1 VPQPAEPAT
10 ALTPTALPLM
20 TPVPATPDEA
30 YERFVRL
37 VRSQLGVPV
46 ALVSLVSATEQVFP
60 GAAGLPEPWQTTRRT
75 PLSHS
80 FCRHVVTSAR
90 PLVIEDARVHPL
102 VADNLAVSEL
112 HVVAYAGMPLVD
124 ADGRVIGSLCAIDSR
139 PRRWTGEDLA
149 VLVDLAAAC
158 SATLQLHAMRE
169 RAARAAE
176 VAAAEWY
183 RTQQLLE
190 ERSSV
195 AATLQRAMLTRLPR
209 PATLEVAARYLPAHA
224 LDQVG
229 GDWYDAFP
237 VGDATVLA
245 IGDTAGHD
253 ISAAADMGQLRTLLR
268 GYAVDRDEPPS
279 RTMTRLDRALE
290 NLHVDTLATIVL
302 ARVCP
307 DPAVPGGHQLTW
319 SSAGHPPPLLLLP
332 DGTVRVLDAHPDL
345 VVGVDA
351 RRPRADHTAVLPP
364 GSTLLLY
371 TDGLIE
377 RRATGR
383 SIDAGTA
390 RLAACLRELADR
402 PLEDLLD
409 GLVARLGDGGDDDIA
424 VLAVRARPVAAG

>member
-1 VPQPAEPAT
+1 VTLPQIALPAT
-10 ALTPTALPLM
+10 AL
-20 TPVPATPDEA
+20 VPAASDEA

-37 VRSQLGVPV
+37 VRRQLGVPV

-60 GAAGLPEPWQTTRRT
+60 GAEGLPEPWQTTRRT

-80 FCRHVVTSAR
+80 FCQHVVTSAR
-90 PLVIEDARVHPL
+90 PLVIEDAREHPL
-102 VADNLAVSEL
+102 VRDNPAVPEL
-112 HVVAYAGMPLVD
+112 RVIAYAGMPLVD
-124 ADGRVIGSLCAIDSR
+124 VDGRVIGSLCAIDSR
-139 PRRWTGEDLA
+139 PRRWSGADLA

-158 SATLQLHAMRE
+158 SATLQLQAMRE

-176 VAAAEWY
+176 VAATEWD

-190 ERSSV
+190 ERTSV
-195 AATLQRAMLTRLPR
+195 ATTLQRAMLTQLPR

-229 GDWYDAFP
+229 GDWYDAFSA
-237 VGDATVLA
+237 GDATVLA

-279 RTMTRLDRALE
+279 QTMARLDRALE
-290 NLHVDTLATIVL
+290 HLHVDTLATIVL
-302 ARVCP
+302 ARVAP
-307 DPAVPGGHQLTW
+307 DPAVPGQHTLRWT
-319 SSAGHPPPLLLLP
+319 SAGHPPPLLLLA
-332 DGTVRVLDAHPDL
+332 DGSVQVLAARPDL

-371 TDGLIE
+371 TDGLVE
-377 RRATGR
+377 RRADGR
-383 SIDAGTA
+383 SIDAGTE
-390 RLAACLRELADR
+390 RLAGCLRELADR
-402 PLEDLLD
+402 PLEELLD

-424 VLAVRARPVAAG
+424 VLAVRGRP

>member
-1 VPQPAEPAT
+1 VTLPPIALPAT
-10 ALTPTALPLM
+10 AL
-20 TPVPATPDEA
+20 VPAASDEA

-37 VRSQLGVPV
+37 VRRQLGVPV

-60 GAAGLPEPWQTTRRT
+60 GAEGLPEPWQTTRRT

-80 FCRHVVTSAR
+80 FCQHVVTSAR
-90 PLVIEDARVHPL
+90 PLVIEDAREHPL
-102 VADNLAVSEL
+102 VRDNLAVPEL
-112 HVVAYAGMPLVD
+112 RVIAYAGMPLVD
-124 ADGRVIGSLCAIDSR
+124 VDGRVIGSLCAIDSR
-139 PRRWTGEDLA
+139 PRRWSGADLA

-158 SATLQLHAMRE
+158 SATLQLQAMRE

-176 VAAAEWY
+176 VAATEWD

-190 ERSSV
+190 ERTSV
-195 AATLQRAMLTRLPR
+195 ATTLQRAMLTQLPR

-229 GDWYDAFP
+229 GDWYDAFSA
-237 VGDATVLA
+237 GDATVLA

-279 RTMTRLDRALE
+279 QTMARLDRALE
-290 NLHVDTLATIVL
+290 HLHVDTLATIVL
-302 ARVCP
+302 ARVAP
-307 DPAVPGGHQLTW
+307 DPAVPGQHTLRWT
-319 SSAGHPPPLLLLP
+319 SAGHPPPLLLLA
-332 DGTVRVLDAHPDL
+332 DGSVQVLAARPDL

-371 TDGLIE
+371 TDGLVE
-377 RRATGR
+377 RRADGR
-383 SIDAGTA
+383 SIDAGTE
-390 RLAACLRELADR
+390 RLAGCLRELAGR

-409 GLVARLGDGGDDDIA
+409 GIVTRLGDGRDDDIA
-424 VLAVRARPVAAG
+424 VLAVRAR